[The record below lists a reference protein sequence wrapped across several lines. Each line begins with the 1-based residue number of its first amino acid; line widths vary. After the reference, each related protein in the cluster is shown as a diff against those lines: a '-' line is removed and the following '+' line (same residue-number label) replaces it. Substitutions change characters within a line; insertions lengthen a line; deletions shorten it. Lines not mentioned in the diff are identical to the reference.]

1 MTARS
6 EVLAAMRRP
15 ALFGTL
21 LLAALAFL
29 VGSTAGPL
37 LLVDSIVLGMLWAL
51 VAAGLT
57 LVFGVMNVANFAQG
71 SMFMIGTLVA
81 FYAYTILVGL
91 APPNAWFEAL
101 VPLLV
106 IVIAS
111 AASAFVG
118 LIVDRVLLVP
128 LRRNAGTD
136 WIMSTFAITIGLSVF
151 FTNLHQIVFGS
162 QAKGIVGYFPH
173 FAPIHLAGL
182 VIGPDRAF
190 AFAVG
195 VCALLALGALLSR
208 SRLGRAMRAV
218 AQDETGARLV
228 GIPVARIHALT
239 FALGSAMSGLAGG
252 ALLFL
257 FPSSPHVGQAPLH
270 LAWMIVIIAG
280 LGNVGATVLAGMVIA
295 LLNNA
300 TAYTLGATWTSLV
313 PFVVLMALLIAR
325 PSGLFGRGAS
335 GAWER

>member
-1 MTARS
+1 MIALPRA
-6 EVLAAMRRP
+6 LATMRRP
-15 ALFGTL
+15 ALSGIL
-21 LLAALAFL
+21 LVAALAFL
-29 VGSTAGPL
+29 VGSTAGPSL
-37 LLVDSIVLGMLWAL
+37 LIDSIVLGTLWAL

-71 SMFMIGTLVA
+71 AMFMVGTLVA
-81 FYAYTILVGL
+81 FYTYTFLVAL
-91 APPNAWFEAL
+91 AAQNAWLEVL
-101 VPLLV
+101 VPPLV
-106 IVIAS
+106 IVTAS
-111 AASAFVG
+111 AASAVVG
-118 LIVDRVLLVP
+118 LIVDRALLVP
-128 LRRNAGTD
+128 LRRNAGAD

-151 FTNLHQIVFGS
+151 LTNLHQIVFGS
-162 QAKGIVGYFPH
+162 QSKGIVGYFPQ
-173 FAPIHLAGL
+173 FAPMHVAGL
-182 VIGPDRAF
+182 VISPDRAF

-195 VCALLALGALLSR
+195 VCALVALGALLSR

-218 AQDETGARLV
+218 AQDEIGARLV

-257 FPSSPHVGQAPLH
+257 FPSSPHVGQAPLY

-280 LGNVGATVLAGMVIA
+280 LGNVAGTVLAGMVIA

-300 TAYTLGATWTSLV
+300 TAYILGATWTSLV
-313 PFVVLMALLIAR
+313 PFAVLMALLIAR

-335 GAWER
+335 GVWER